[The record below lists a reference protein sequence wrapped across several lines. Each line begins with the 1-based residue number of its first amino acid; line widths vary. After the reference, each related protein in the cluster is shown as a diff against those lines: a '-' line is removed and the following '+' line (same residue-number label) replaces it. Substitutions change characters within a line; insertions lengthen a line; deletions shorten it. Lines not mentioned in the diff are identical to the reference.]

1 MKGKQQRE
9 VVSEDG
15 APHSP
20 RRVPK
25 DRAPHCPDRVSKDRA
40 PHCLDRVPKVNAPHR
55 GPKDRAPHSPD
66 KKNTAPV
73 RRTKWNQQKL
83 SPTNATEYGIRIP

>member
-1 MKGKQQRE
+1 MEHHIVLVEFPKIEHHIVLIECPKIEHHIVLIEFPKLIHHIE
-9 VVSEDG
+9 VLKIE
-15 APHSP
+15 
-20 RRVPK
+20 
-25 DRAPHCPDRVSKDRA
+25 
-40 PHCLDRVPKVNAPHR
+40 HR
-55 GPKDRAPHSPD
+55 TVLI

>member
-1 MKGKQQRE
+1 ME
-9 VVSEDG
+9 HHIVLVEF
-15 APHSP
+15 
-20 RRVPK
+20 PK
-25 DRAPHCPDRVSKDRA
+25 IEHHIVLIECPKIEHHIV
-40 PHCLDRVPKVNAPHR
+40 LIEFPKVNAPHR

-66 KKNTAPV
+66 KNNTAPV

>member
-1 MKGKQQRE
+1 MEHHIVLVEFPKIEHHIVLIECPKIE
-9 VVSEDG
+9 HHIVLIEF
-15 APHSP
+15 PKLMHHIE
-20 RRVPK
+20 VPK
-25 DRAPHCPDRVSKDRA
+25 IE
-40 PHCLDRVPKVNAPHR
+40 HR
-55 GPKDRAPHSPD
+55 TVLI